1 MPIVMVGQRG
11 SLKVT
16 PTQHHNVNVKLAPN
30 NEDEI
35 VVQRR
40 GQVSVKL
47 NQNDSGLLQP
57 SGQPIA
63 LTPLLQH
70 AHLSELLD
78 VEITGTPS
86 NGYAVIYN
94 SETNKYDVRPIEVAD
109 IALDLIDGGTF

>member
-1 MPIVMVGQRG
+1 MPIVMLGHTG

-16 PTQHHNVNVKLAPN
+16 PSQRHNVSVKLAPS

-35 VVQRR
+35 MVQRR
-40 GQVSVKL
+40 GQVAVKL

-78 VEITGTPS
+78 VEITDTPA
-86 NGYAVIYN
+86 NGYAVIFN
-94 SETNKYDVRPIEVAD
+94 SDTNKYDVRPIEVGD